1 MSEATVEERRQVDP
15 DIVVQVLEERYH
27 IVEFAVEYVEVI
39 TFEAQYGGVLDPL
52 GQLITWLWDQISGAI
67 DILRRGL
74 EGFITTVR
82 DYIISAIE
90 TAISATQSAIE
101 GVVAGVRT
109 VVDAISAGLAS
120 LSSFVESFAA
130 TISAA
135 IAGLGSTLAGA
146 VLVIEEIWKAIQG
159 FVAAVV
165 EGISAFIKG
174 VADTI
179 LGAIKGVADIAGKI
193 WTFIQGIAATIV
205 DTLSKALKTAYDG
218 IIGAI
223 GSVADGVGRIW
234 AVVEGIGAIIVDSVA
249 KGFEAIWI
257 SIAAVAAQI
266 LEGIR
271 TLGTTF
277 QLALTDLG
285 AYLAGSWEAFLRGFA
300 DTWAKVQEF
309 FKDAYNSVVKGLTD
323 VAFTLQGFATSLAQI
338 VAPITGLVE
347 QVTKFLTGVPEAIG
361 AMLAGAWKWIS
372 ETLVPM
378 LVEGVKALWSGLVAF
393 GQWVWTG
400 VVEFGKIIMGL
411 IRAVIEAIIG
421 AATGVAGAL
430 KDLFV
435 GLYTKLF
442 AEPIGALKGTLMKF
456 VDERWKEGRT
466 GEYEFLFWLTPAL
479 VGAMVIPRIIGGLIG
494 GVARTLRDVHW
505 RIGIPGTNI
514 QFRFMP
520 GAMLWQIGEC
530 FWDMYKQIWIGMMIG
545 ANIWIWRPIAFGINA
560 VMRNLLPV
568 RLPEERWI
576 VDVTRRVMPRREF
589 AEFLDGLYRWFALY
603 GYSDTVVAW
612 YTRRAREWYVQVID
626 RFGRRRRLP
635 VSLLYELPTASDYC
649 RMMVRDV
656 FGPPEEPY
664 PSFRKAILMRGMV
677 PDVALMYY
685 MLHFRYPP
693 LERLFE
699 FICRASAGYTWV
711 DVRPII
717 EAGLGFP
724 GMSPKQLGD
733 RYKGRPI
740 ESVRQLIKKLVP
752 YSKWWDYAP
761 FPWIPD
767 FTADRLI
774 MLDLMADIPTRIDA
788 RWMYKWMVIEDEDL
802 MRITVARGMHPDWVL
817 PVATAEAMN
826 ALAEERT
833 YARTGPIMTYRDG
846 FMTLRNL
853 EGLFKKLTTVRILG
867 TDVPVR
873 FLPGEVALLS
883 LRAKYDRSR
892 DILRDYSRDLVR
904 MAGDH
909 LIAYDAVVSNLNTL
923 TGDIARKLNIKLSL
937 DREYWELY
945 KPVVKTLLTIYTF
958 RRVRIWIRYGMWRLL
973 ARISSGFV
981 ARKDVEGIVDDC
993 VRMGRLTPQ
1002 EREILMEFAMF
1013 MYDFV
1018 LKSTQARGILRKL
1031 ARGAISEADARR
1043 QLEAL
1048 GLDREV
1054 IDGLVEQHAKI
1065 HVISPDKFVSMMEHI
1080 PVPSELFVRKLDM
1093 VGVPEDERRL
1103 YVPYATA
1110 RMLASE
1116 MRAVATEIGLAFV
1129 DGVFTEQQFRRELDD
1144 LATLWGTV
1152 PRQLGVEWIVLS
1164 PEERDMIVRKYKLRR
1179 LRKEVKAS

>member
-400 VVEFGKIIMGL
+400 VVEFGKIIMG
-411 IRAVIEAIIG
+411 
-421 AATGVAGAL
+421 
-430 KDLFV
+430 
-435 GLYTKLF
+435 
-442 AEPIGALKGTLMKF
+442 
-456 VDERWKEGRT
+456 
-466 GEYEFLFWLTPAL
+466 
-479 VGAMVIPRIIGGLIG
+479 
-494 GVARTLRDVHW
+494 
-505 RIGIPGTNI
+505 
-514 QFRFMP
+514 
-520 GAMLWQIGEC
+520 
-530 FWDMYKQIWIGMMIG
+530 WIGMMIG

-883 LRAKYDRSR
+883 LRAKYDRGR